1 MPSAHSSGGLVMK
14 STYFFLFVAV
24 FALLSSSVVIGQESN
39 VAEPEYIGVVYNL
52 DSSGKMQALDRQ
64 RMRYKA
70 GLRALGFGGA
80 KVTADLEGK
89 SAALR
94 VPSDTKISFVV
105 QLPYGSDPR
114 KIQLFSFVVKDG
126 NRQIMMTSGS
136 IFKGYNVALPIQL
149 NITRFGQNSYKLTP
163 AVSLA
168 VGEYAFIAENSNE
181 LFCFGV
187 DKKD

>member
-1 MPSAHSSGGLVMK
+1 MK
-14 STYFFLFVAV
+14 SKNFFLLMAV
-24 FALLSSSVVIGQESN
+24 FALLSSSVVTGQESN
-39 VAEPEYIGVVYNL
+39 IAEPEYIGVVYHL
-52 DSSGKMQALDRQ
+52 DSSGKMEALDRQ
-64 RMRYKA
+64 RFRYRV
-70 GLRALGFGGA
+70 GLKALGFGGG

-94 VPSDTKISFVV
+94 VASDEKISFVV

-126 NRQIMMTSGS
+126 NRQIVMTSGS
-136 IFKGYNVALPIQL
+136 VFKGQTPTLPIQL

-163 AVSLA
+163 AAGLA
-168 VGEYAFIAENSNE
+168 VGEYAFIAENSVD